1 MMRFISKFALLFVIV
16 TILYLL
22 ISGNLFSR
30 SPFIIAIQLFAVAL
44 SVWAR
49 RNFPTG
55 QFSIQ
60 AEPNEGQV
68 LSTGP
73 YQFIRHPMYAAALLL
88 IWSGILG
95 HVSPFNLIIGV
106 IISGVVAIR
115 IVVEEQDLRTYYPD
129 YAEYARTTKRI
140 IPLMI

>member
-1 MMRFISKFALLFVIV
+1 MMKQISKLALLILIV

-22 ISGNLFSR
+22 ISGNLLAL
-30 SPFIIAIQLFAVAL
+30 SPVVIAAQLLAIAL

-49 RNFPTG
+49 RTFQTD

-60 AEPNEGQV
+60 AEPQEGQ
-68 LSTGP
+68 LLLKGP

-95 HVSPFNLIIGV
+95 HISPVNLLIGV
-106 IISGVVAIR
+106 SITGVIAIR
-115 IVVEEQDLRTYYPD
+115 IVVEEQYLRTRYPGYTD
-129 YAEYARTTKRI
+129 YSHRTKRL
-140 IPLMI
+140 IPLII

>member
-1 MMRFISKFALLFVIV
+1 MMKRISKLALLFVTV

-22 ISGNLFSR
+22 ISGNLFSL
-30 SPFIIAIQLFAVAL
+30 SPFIIATQLLTVAL

-49 RNFPTG
+49 RSFQTG

-60 AEPNEGQV
+60 AEPKEGHV
-68 LSTGP
+68 LSRGP

-88 IWSGILG
+88 IWAGILG

-106 IISGVVAIR
+106 IITSVVAIR
-115 IVVEEQDLRTYYPD
+115 IVVEEQYLRTCYPD
-129 YAEYARTTKRI
+129 YAEYSRITKRI
-140 IPLMI
+140 IPLII

>member
-1 MMRFISKFALLFVIV
+1 MMRPISRLALVFVIV

-30 SPFIIAIQLFAVAL
+30 SPIIIATQIFAVAL

-49 RNFPTG
+49 RSFPSG

-60 AEPNEGQV
+60 AEPKDGQV
-68 LSTGP
+68 LSRGP

-95 HVSPFNLIIGV
+95 HVSPINLIIGV
-106 IISGVVAIR
+106 IITGVVAIR
-115 IVVEEQDLRTYYPD
+115 IVVEEQYLRTCYPD
-129 YAEYARTTKRI
+129 YTEYSRITKRI
-140 IPLMI
+140 IPLII